1 VDVTPQRMHAVRRQ
15 AWMALGRIALV
26 AAVLGFAYSLLPLD
40 VGLAL
45 GLLMLAASLAVL
57 AALTLWH
64 TRSIRRSPHPGLRA
78 IEALATS
85 VPFLLLSFSA
95 AYGLLENKS
104 AGSFGQP
111 LTRLDAFYFTLST
124 FATVGFGDIT
134 AHSETARA
142 VVAGQIIVDLVY
154 LGLAVRVMVAAA
166 KLSRGDAADDA
177 DAADDVAGS
186 ERPSAG

>member
-1 VDVTPQRMHAVRRQ
+1 MDMTPQRMHAIRRQ
-15 AWMALGRIALV
+15 AWMALGRITLVTAL
-26 AAVLGFAYSLLPLD
+26 LGFAYSLLPLD

-57 AALTLWH
+57 AALTTWH
-64 TRSIRRSPHPGLRA
+64 TRAIRRSPHPGLRA

-111 LTRLDAFYFTLST
+111 LTRLDAFYFTVST
-124 FATVGFGDIT
+124 FSTVGFGDI
-134 AHSETARA
+134 AARSETARA
-142 VVAGQIIVDLVY
+142 VVTAQIIVDLVY

-166 KLSRGDAADDA
+166 KLGQSGQSFNAGD
-177 DAADDVAGS
+177 S
-186 ERPSAG
+186 ERPSS